1 MVSSKNRP
9 DGGDEIEND
18 ALRIEAPVFS
28 SVVSLAGITDAL
40 VSNIWI
46 YNRES
51 KESHHV
57 LSQVDLIPSEI
68 PIIDKHADWS
78 ERLANRSNWRAYSIS
93 RKIEA
98 SKAIEWYEQFA
109 LRGIWLPSWY
119 EYEKCPTHPVE
130 LGTALC
136 EPRWPTLVTREDAV
150 AVPFARL
157 RRAGTW
163 HHHSLVEKP
172 AIERVLSSGEKT
184 RLLRVLVE
192 KAQVDLTLVP
202 ELWQSCHLFQPRPV
216 LRYVGTRL
224 DFSEETGERAVLV
237 DIVPRKGAKLDGI
250 TIELEE
256 LRATGKRLLARF
268 QPRDCFYRL
277 PLTEDVGQL
286 TLRVYHDSFGL
297 LMEQGPYAFLRR
309 IDTNIGLVTRER
321 RPVIPAKGGQPEERL
336 RIPITQ
342 QDNVVSVGRSQRNP
356 SGSRVLMNVKHRLKS
371 TSGPESKQQWFEDR
385 EPARKEIRRILSGA
399 RERALIVDPFFSADE
414 VLRFLPVV
422 ANQNARLQVLT
433 SSSGLRKTVI
443 PESNLRGRQLE
454 LKQLE
459 RLRDGLRT
467 AVERRELNATEV
479 RVMGGKS
486 SAIHDRFLLVDERV
500 WLLGSSLNE
509 FGSRGTMLVELPLPS
524 RIVPKLDDA
533 WNDKRSK
540 TLDDAIARLESDAG
554 GTDVD

>member
-18 ALRIEAPVFS
+18 ALRINAPVFS
-28 SVVSLAGITDAL
+28 SMVSLVGITNAL
-40 VSNIWI
+40 VSSIWI

-51 KESHHV
+51 KQSHHV
-57 LSQVDLIPSEI
+57 LSQVDLIPAEL
-68 PIIDKHADWS
+68 PIVDKHADWS
-78 ERLANRSNWRAYSIS
+78 KPLGKKSDWTVYSVS
-93 RKIEA
+93 REIHA
-98 SKAIEWYEQFA
+98 TKAIEWYEQFA
-109 LRGIWLPSWY
+109 LSGVWVPVWLEEGRPS
-119 EYEKCPTHPVE
+119 CPVQIDSI
-130 LGTALC
+130 LC
-136 EPRWPTLVTREDAV
+136 EPRWPTLVAREDAI
-150 AVPFARL
+150 AVPFAKL
-157 RRAGTW
+157 RRSGTW
-163 HHHSLVEKP
+163 HHHSLVEQP
-172 AIERVLSSGEKT
+172 AIESLLSSDEKT

-237 DIVPRKGAKLDGI
+237 DIVPRKGAKLDGLM
-250 TIELEE
+250 IELEE
-256 LRATGKRLLARF
+256 LRATGKRVLARF
-268 QPRDCFYRL
+268 NPVDWFYRL

-286 TLRVYHDSFGL
+286 TLRVYHDTFGL
-297 LMEQGPYAFLRR
+297 LIEQGPFVFLKG

-321 RPVIPAKGGQPEERL
+321 RLVIPAKGGQPEESL
-336 RIPITQ
+336 RIPISQ
-342 QDNVVSVGRSQRNP
+342 QDHVVSVGRSERNP

-385 EPARKEIRRILSGA
+385 EPARREIRRILSGA

-433 SSSGLRKTVI
+433 SSSGLRKIAI
-443 PESNLRGRQLE
+443 PGSDLKGRELE
-454 LKQLE
+454 LVQMK
-459 RLRDGLRT
+459 RLRDELKV
-467 AVERRELNATEV
+467 AVERRDLNATEV

-524 RIVPKLDDA
+524 RIVSKLDAA
-533 WNDKRSK
+533 WNDRRSK

>member
-1 MVSSKNRP
+1 MMVDSKSQSSIV
-9 DGGDEIEND
+9 DASGND

-28 SVVSLAGITDAL
+28 SVVSLAGIKDAL
-40 VSNIWI
+40 VSNVWI

-57 LSQVDLIPSEI
+57 LSQVDLIPDEVPSV
-68 PIIDKHADWS
+68 DRAGDWR
-78 ERLANRSNWRAYSIS
+78 ERLGKKSLWTAYSVVSVIKGS
-93 RKIEA
+93 Q
-98 SKAIEWYEQFA
+98 AIEWYEQFA
-109 LRGIWLPSWY
+109 LHGVWAPTWL
-119 EYEKCPTHPVE
+119 EECPTQPAK
-130 LGTALC
+130 LGSVLC
-136 EPRWPTLVTREDAV
+136 EPRWPSLVTQEDAI
-150 AVPFARL
+150 AVPLARL

-172 AIERVLSSGEKT
+172 VIERVLSSDEKT

-192 KAQVDLTLVP
+192 KAQVDLTSVP

-216 LRYVGTRL
+216 LRYVSTRL

-237 DIVPRKGAKLDGI
+237 DIVPRKGAKLDGL

-268 QPRDCFYRL
+268 NPVDCFYGL

-286 TLRVYHDSFGL
+286 TLRVYHDTFGL
-297 LMEQGPYAFLRR
+297 LIEQGPFVFLKG

-321 RPVIPAKGGQPEERL
+321 RLVIPAKGGQPEESL
-336 RIPITQ
+336 RIPISQ
-342 QDNVVSVGRSQRNP
+342 QDHVVSVGRSERNL
-356 SGSRVLMNVKHRLKS
+356 SGSRILLNIKHRLKS